1 MVVYYT
7 AVFLYLFNFVL
18 VDMLP
23 FHIHMFNHFAKTS
36 LLFWTCKTHKRE
48 HSIIYIILSV
58 MSQYPISFS
67 IPTEKFKEIRS
78 RLSTSTNKL
87 HILSPLIPGNSAT
100 YIYETED
107 SYYRQYNE
115 SYFALTMKKG
125 GWDCMRHYEIILAG
139 CLPYFIDIE
148 QCPENT
154 MALWDKQ
161 MLLEANALYRNS
173 FENKSIDSV
182 TSEDLAAY
190 DDLLERFLA
199 HLESRF
205 TAGNMAKYIL
215 ETAGFPHAKRVLYL
229 SGQTGE
235 DYLRCITLGGFKELL
250 GDGCH
255 DFPRIPHIYKGE
267 PIDYRALYGRGFTY
281 SDIVDPKLRDG
292 SRDASIEEDIRNKYY
307 DVVIYG
313 SYHRG
318 VPYYDLVSSV
328 YEPSRVIL
336 LCGEDAWYHNICFD
350 HHVHVGIGHPVFVRE
365 L

>member
-48 HSIIYIILSV
+48 HSIIYTVLSV

-318 VPYYDLVSSV
+318 MPYYDLVSSV

-336 LCGEDAWYHNICFD
+336 LCGEDCWYHNMCFD
-350 HHVHVGIGHPVFVRE
+350 HHVYSQRGNIVFVRE

>member
-1 MVVYYT
+1 MWAYRI
-7 AVFLYLFNFVL
+7 NIKIIVL
-18 VDMLP
+18 
-23 FHIHMFNHFAKTS
+23 HIHLIHMT
-36 LLFWTCKTHKRE
+36 T
-48 HSIIYIILSV
+48 
-58 MSQYPISFS
+58 YPISFS

-87 HILSPLIPGNSAT
+87 YILSPLIPGNSAT

-190 DDLLERFLA
+190 NALLERFLA

-255 DFPRIPHIYKGE
+255 DFPRIPHVYKGE

-281 SDIVDPKLRDG
+281 SEIVDPKLRDG

-336 LCGEDAWYHNICFD
+336 LCGEDAYYHNMCFD
-350 HHVHVGIGHPVFVRE
+350 HHVYSQRGNIVFVRE